1 MRVGRDSM
9 REKRFTLAVS
19 ILQVTIS
26 NQVCKIFVLKSCLL
40 FLILKMQISP
50 DMVNVVGAIP
60 LLVRYR
66 IGYFLGRDP

>member
-1 MRVGRDSM
+1 
-9 REKRFTLAVS
+9 
-19 ILQVTIS
+19 
-26 NQVCKIFVLKSCLL
+26 
-40 FLILKMQISP
+40 MQISP